1 MQDKFIRTGVLLG
14 IGLNVLILICLY
26 ILEYRVDLLENRH
39 EEQKQHRD

>member
-26 ILEYRVDLLENRH
+26 ILEYRVDLLESRH